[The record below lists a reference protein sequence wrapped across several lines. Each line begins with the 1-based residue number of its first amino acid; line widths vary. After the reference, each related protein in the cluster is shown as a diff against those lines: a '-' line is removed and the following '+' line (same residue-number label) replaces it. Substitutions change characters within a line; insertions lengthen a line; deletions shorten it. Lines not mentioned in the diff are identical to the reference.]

1 MPQRHQLSLSTCVRW
16 FMAALAAISV
26 NRAARPEAP
35 RVTVFESRS
44 DGYRAFRIPAI
55 VLAANGDL
63 LAFAEGRKNGL
74 SDAGNIDIVVKRSTD
89 QGRLWGPLQLVQDE
103 WSDPNS
109 NITIGNPAPVV
120 DRQSLESPGRMWLA
134 FTRNNERVFVTS
146 SDDHGA
152 TWSGRR
158 EITDTAKKPDWGWYA
173 TGPGHGIQL
182 ERHGFRGRLLIP
194 CDHRDRE
201 NKSWG
206 AHLLYSSD
214 HGATWQIGAVDTR
227 ASTGAIH
234 PNENQAA
241 ELLDGRIYVNARD
254 QHGTS
259 PATRA
264 IAYSSDGGMSFDAP
278 FMAEPNITTTVVQN
292 SVIRFVAKDE
302 VLEGNFLIYSCPG
315 DSKARRDLMLLVSL
329 DEGRS
334 WTNGMLLHEGPAAY
348 SDLVQLDGRRI
359 GVLYEAGK
367 TLYDRIEFATVVLDE
382 LIPISKRP

>member
-1 MPQRHQLSLSTCVRW
+1 MPQRHQLSRSTRVRW

-26 NRAARPEAP
+26 NRTARPEAP
-35 RVTVFESRS
+35 KVTVFESRS

-63 LAFAEGRKNGL
+63 LAFAEGRKHGL

-89 QGRLWGPLQLVQDE
+89 QGRSWGPLQLVQDE

-109 NITIGNPAPVV
+109 NITIGNPVPVV
-120 DRQSLESPGRMWLA
+120 DRLLIESPGRVWLV
-134 FTRNNERVFVTS
+134 FTRNNERVFVAS
-146 SDDHGA
+146 SDDHGT

-182 ERHGFRGRLLIP
+182 ERNSFRGRLLIP

-206 AHLLYSSD
+206 AHMLYSSD

-227 ASTGAIH
+227 AATGAIH

-254 QHGTS
+254 QHGTN

-264 IAYSSDGGMSFDAP
+264 VAYSSDGGMSFDAP

-292 SVIRFVAKDE
+292 SVIRFVAKDNVSE
-302 VLEGNFLIYSCPG
+302 LNILIYCCPG
-315 DSKARRDLMLLVSL
+315 DPKARRDLTLRVSL

-334 WTNGMLLHEGPAAY
+334 WTKGTLLHEGPAAY
-348 SDLVQLDGRRI
+348 SDLVQLDERRI
-359 GVLYEAGK
+359 GVLYEAGE
-367 TLYDRIEFATVVLDE
+367 TLYDRTEFATVVLEE